1 MAGEKTSAERTVAV
15 RGEHRRLA
23 ENEHRADDPRRRR
36 VVDATHTEQQDRVRR
51 LKSEAAQLTADVANR
66 VALLTHVLDDRERAV
81 HHHRLTLG
89 RAFAALGADG
99 LARLAATLLADL
111 SRYPAEVADPVLAA
125 YSAPGRELMLRVDLP
140 RLPAVPKESGYRYL
154 PSRGD
159 IVADPRKP
167 EEVRALYRDLTARF
181 VLRTLDYAFAVTPP
195 DLVDAIVVDGHVRAT
210 DPATD
215 LPVHPC
221 LATVQV
227 TREVFED
234 VDLDRVDP
242 LARLASLSARMS
254 SRPYDLEPVRPLL
267 DFGDFGGFDAEA
279 AAHGEEPD
287 VLGFLG
293 DRPDLLTLGP
303 EEFERVVRVLLETMC
318 YRAWVTRAAHDDG
331 VDAVAVAPAGPE
343 APAGTRAVASAVVGS
358 GLCVVR
364 ARQSAKVVPIAS
376 VRALRASMAE
386 LDAGRGILV
395 TTSWFSNADQECARR
410 DGRIRL
416 VDGSALRR
424 LLAEH
429 LGLDAVVG
437 LPRLPPGW
445 RPGDIG

>member
-1 MAGEKTSAERTVAV
+1 MAGEKMSAERTVAV
-15 RGEHRRLA
+15 RGERRRITEGELC
-23 ENEHRADDPRRRR
+23 ADDPRRRR
-36 VVDATHTEQQDRVRR
+36 VVDVAHSEQQERVRR
-51 LKSEAAQLTADVANR
+51 LKTEAAQLTADVANR

-111 SRYPAEVADPVLAA
+111 ARYPAEAVDPVLAA
-125 YSAPGRELMLRVDLP
+125 YSVATGELLLRVDLP
-140 RLPAVPKESGYRYL
+140 RLQAVPKESGYRYL

-167 EEVRALYRDLTARF
+167 EDVRALYRDLAVRF
-181 VLRTLDYAFAVTPP
+181 VLRTLDHAFAVTPP
-195 DLVDAIVVDGHVRAT
+195 DLVGAIVLDGHVRAT

-221 LATVQV
+221 LASVRV
-227 TREVFED
+227 TRDVFED

-242 LARLASLSARMS
+242 LVCLASFSALMS
-254 SRPYDLEPVRPLL
+254 SRPYDLEPVRTRL
-267 DFGDFGGFDAEA
+267 DFDAEV

-287 VLGFLG
+287 VLGALG
-293 DRPDLLTLGP
+293 DRPDLLALTAA
-303 EEFERVVRVLLETMC
+303 EFERLVRVLLETMC
-318 YRAWVTRAAHDDG
+318 YRAWVTRAAYADG
-331 VDAVAVAPAGPE
+331 VDAVAVAPD
-343 APAGTRAVASAVVGS
+343 AGTGVRAGAGAVVGS

-364 ARQSAKVVPIAS
+364 VRQTAKVVPIAT

-437 LPRLPPGW
+437 LPRLPAGW

>member
-1 MAGEKTSAERTVAV
+1 MAGEKTSAERAVAV
-15 RGEHRRLA
+15 RGERRRPAEGECRGEDPRHRRT
-23 ENEHRADDPRRRR
+23 
-36 VVDATHTEQQDRVRR
+36 VDAVHGEQQERVRR
-51 LKSEAAQLTADVANR
+51 FKTEAAQLTADVANR
-66 VALLTHVLDDRERAV
+66 VAVLTHVLDDRERAL

-89 RAFAALGADG
+89 RAFAALGSDG

-111 SRYPAEVADPVLAA
+111 ARYPADVADPVLAA
-125 YSAPGRELMLRVDLP
+125 HSSAPAGELLLRVNLP
-140 RLPAVPKESGYRYL
+140 RLAAVPKESGYRYL

-167 EEVRALYRDLTARF
+167 DEIRALYRDLVARF

-195 DLVDAIVVDGHVRAT
+195 DLVDVIVLDGHVHAV
-210 DPATD
+210 DPAAD

-221 LATVQV
+221 LASVRV
-227 TREVFED
+227 TRDVFED
-234 VDLDRVDP
+234 MDLDRADP
-242 LARLASLSARMS
+242 LVCLASLRARMS
-254 SRPYDLEPVRPLL
+254 SRPYDLDPVRPLL
-267 DFGDFGGFDAEA
+267 DFDAEVL
-279 AAHGEEPD
+279 AHGGEPD
-287 VLGFLG
+287 LRGCLG
-293 DRPDLLTLGP
+293 DRPDLLALSP
-303 EEFERVVRVLLETMC
+303 AEFERLVRVLLEAMC
-318 YRAWVTRAAHDDG
+318 YRAWVTRAAHDGG
-331 VDAVAVAPAGPE
+331 VDAVAVAPDAGGGARSGPG
-343 APAGTRAVASAVVGS
+343 ALAGS

-364 ARQSAKVVPIAS
+364 ARQTSKVVPIAT

-386 LDAGRGILV
+386 LDAGRGVLV

-437 LPRLPPGW
+437 LPRLPAGW